1 MKYRILKEEEYEKH
15 KFVLPN
21 PNRRFWIESSRE
33 LGPKRC
39 GFVNDE
45 GTVDRNGT
53 YCSDTT
59 LWIRPVIEYE
69 KDEKKDIE
77 FSEGKKV
84 ILHGLEWTA
93 ISDTVLVCDRCVEDV
108 KFDDST
114 TDFEN
119 SYLKYAI
126 YQYFRKRSSVEAIT
140 ASSGKQEADLT
151 ATIAEAGS
159 SSGIMLNLAGMLTAG
174 ITGVICTLS
183 FSPVA
188 ALIGVAASLGLGIFN
203 ISKIKKFFSK
213 KKSVEIPT
221 LGLTTEPEM
230 PAEKNEQELKLSTG
244 NITDSVICGKTAEIN
259 KLIDALIKTG
269 NRTILSKVKFFYLP
283 ETQKTLELYDKIQ
296 ENGIDTPNSKECL
309 DIISENLDKTIRLL
323 RIEYDK
329 ASADDVLDARLQSG
343 IIGKMLDDAEKAE
356 NLELKL

>member
-114 TDFEN
+114 TDFEKTFLRGGN
-119 SYLKYAI
+119 YS
-126 YQYFRKRSSVEAIT
+126 
-140 ASSGKQEADLT
+140 
-151 ATIAEAGS
+151 
-159 SSGIMLNLAGMLTAG
+159 
-174 ITGVICTLS
+174 
-183 FSPVA
+183 
-188 ALIGVAASLGLGIFN
+188 IF
-203 ISKIKKFFSK
+203 
-213 KKSVEIPT
+213 
-221 LGLTTEPEM
+221 
-230 PAEKNEQELKLSTG
+230 
-244 NITDSVICGKTAEIN
+244 GKTGSRSDYNYCRSRI
-259 KLIDALIKTG
+259 IFG
-269 NRTILSKVKFFYLP
+269 NH
-283 ETQKTLELYDKIQ
+283 
-296 ENGIDTPNSKECL
+296 
-309 DIISENLDKTIRLL
+309 
-323 RIEYDK
+323 
-329 ASADDVLDARLQSG
+329 AQSG
-343 IIGKMLDDAEKAE
+343 RNAYRRYYRCYLYPFV
-356 NLELKL
+356 